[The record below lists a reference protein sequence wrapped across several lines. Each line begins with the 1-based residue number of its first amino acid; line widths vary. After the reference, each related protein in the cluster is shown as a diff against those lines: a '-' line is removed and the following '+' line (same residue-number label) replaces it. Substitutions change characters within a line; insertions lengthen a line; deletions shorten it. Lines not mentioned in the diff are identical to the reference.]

1 MDDLDG
7 NRVRDRLLDRK
18 IGLASVELTRVGLQS
33 TTGDPRRPILGG
45 ASAFAGHVLRSRVR

>member
-1 MDDLDG
+1 
-7 NRVRDRLLDRK
+7 
-18 IGLASVELTRVGLQS
+18 VELTRVGLQS